1 MYHIAL
7 KMLLGDRAK
16 YVMLVGGLTFASL
29 LMTQQCAVFFG
40 LLSWTTSHMRNMRA
54 SIWVVDP
61 KVEQI
66 NEIKAM
72 RDTDVNRVRSV
83 TGVEFAVP
91 LFAGVIQARISDG
104 SFKPVQMIGL
114 DATTLVGRPQVVI
127 AGRVEDLRLPHSVII
142 DQLAV
147 ERLSQGRSHKL
158 GIGDT
163 FEINDREAR
172 VVGICKTDR
181 HFFGYPYV
189 FTAYDEALQ
198 FAPKTRKM
206 LSMVLAEPK
215 KGWTAAQTARAIEN
229 ETQLKAYTEEEFTR
243 STIKW
248 FFANTGIPASF
259 GTTILLGFIV
269 GVAVSGQTF
278 YSFVLENLR
287 HLGALKA
294 MGASNGLLA
303 RMLMLQAMTVGM
315 IGYGLGVGLTAL
327 FGLAVMRTGQPP
339 FLLPYQLPLF
349 TFLVVVFI
357 CMVAALLGIRK
368 VYKLEP
374 AVVFRG

>member
-1 MYHIAL
+1 MYHLAL

-16 YVMLVGGLTFASL
+16 YAMLVGGLTFAAL

-66 NEIKAM
+66 NEIKPM

-83 TGVEFAVP
+83 TGVAFAMP
-91 LFAGVIQARISDG
+91 LYTGVIQARIADG
-104 SFKPVQMIGL
+104 SFKPVEMIGI
-114 DATTLVGRPQVVI
+114 DATTLVGRPPVI
-127 AGRVEDLRLPHSVII
+127 LSGRLENLRLPNTVMI
-142 DQLAV
+142 DELAV
-147 ERLSQGRSHKL
+147 ERLSQGKAHKL
-158 GIGDT
+158 GIGDS

-172 VVGICKTDR
+172 VIGICKTDR

-189 FTAYDEALQ
+189 FTTYDEALQ

-206 LSMVLAEPK
+206 LSIVLAEPK
-215 KGWTAAQTARAIEN
+215 SGWTAAQAARAIEK
-229 ETQLKAYTEEEFTR
+229 ETQLKAYTEPEFTQ
-243 STIKW
+243 STVKW
-248 FFANTGIPASF
+248 FFRNTGIPASF

-269 GVAVSGQTF
+269 GIAISGQTF

-303 RMLMLQAMTVGM
+303 RMLMAQALTVGM
-315 IGYGLGVGLTAL
+315 IGYGLGVGMTAL
-327 FGLAVMRTGQPP
+327 FGLAVVKTGQPP

-349 TFLVVVFI
+349 TFLVIVFI
-357 CMVAALLGIRK
+357 CIFAALLGIRK
-368 VYKLEP
+368 IYKLEP

>member
-1 MYHIAL
+1 MYNLAL

-16 YVMLVGGLTFASL
+16 YMMLVGGLTFASL

-72 RDTDVNRVRSV
+72 RDTDVNRVRTV
-83 TGVEFAVP
+83 TGVAYAVP
-91 LFAGVIQARISDG
+91 LYTGIIQARIADG
-104 SFKPVQMIGL
+104 TFKPVQMVGL
-114 DATTLVGRPQVVI
+114 DATTLVGRPPVVLS
-127 AGRVEDLRLPHSVII
+127 GKLEDLRLPHTVMI
-142 DQLAV
+142 DELAV
-147 ERLSQGRSHKL
+147 ERLSVGRSHKL
-158 GIGDT
+158 GIGDA

-172 VVGICKTDR
+172 VIGICKTDR

-189 FTAYDEALQ
+189 FTTYDEALQ

-206 LSMVLAEPK
+206 LSMVLAEPA
-215 KGWTAAQTARAIEN
+215 KGWTATQTARAIEK
-229 ETQLKAYTEEEFTR
+229 ETQLKAYTEAEFTV

-248 FFANTGIPASF
+248 YFANTGIPASF
-259 GTTILLGFIV
+259 GTTIILGFIV
-269 GVAVSGQTF
+269 GIAIAGQTF

-303 RMLMLQAMTVGM
+303 RMLMVQAFTVGM

-327 FGLAVMRTGQPP
+327 FGVAVIKGGQPP
-339 FLLPYQLPLF
+339 FLMPYQLPLF
-349 TFLVVVFI
+349 TLLVILFI
-357 CMVAALLGIRK
+357 CTFAALLGIRK
-368 VYKLEP
+368 IYKLEP
-374 AVVFRG
+374 AIVFRG

>member
-1 MYHIAL
+1 MYRLAL

-16 YVMLVGGLTFASL
+16 YIMLVGGLTFASL

-66 NEIKAM
+66 NEIKPM

-91 LFAGVIQARISDG
+91 LYTGVIQARIADG
-104 SFKPVQMIGL
+104 SFKPVEMIGL
-114 DATTLVGRPQVVI
+114 DATTLVGRPPRI
-127 AGRVEDLRLPHSVII
+127 LSGRLEDLRRPNTVMI
-142 DQLAV
+142 DELAV
-147 ERLSQGRSHKL
+147 QRLSLSKDHPLR
-158 GIGDT
+158 IGDT

-172 VVGICKTDR
+172 VIGICRTDR

-189 FTAYDEALQ
+189 YTSYDQALQ
-198 FAPKTRKM
+198 FAPRTRKM
-206 LSMVLAEPK
+206 LSIVLAEPAP
-215 KGWTAAQTARAIEN
+215 GWTATQTARQIEK
-229 ETQLKAYTEEEFTR
+229 ETQLKAYTEDEFEK
-243 STIKW
+243 STIRW
-248 FFANTGIPASF
+248 FFLNTGIPASF

-269 GVAVSGQTF
+269 GMAVSGQTF
-278 YSFVLENLR
+278 YSFVLENLK

-303 RMLMLQAMTVGM
+303 RMLLLQAFTVGM
-315 IGYGLGVGLTAL
+315 IGYGLGVGLTVL
-327 FGLAVMRTGQPP
+327 FGLAVLKKGQPP
-339 FLLPYQLPLF
+339 FLMPYQLPLF
-349 TFLVVVFI
+349 TLVVILII
-357 CMVAALLGIRK
+357 CAFAALLGIRK
-368 VYKLEP
+368 IYKLEP

>member
-16 YVMLVGGLTFASL
+16 YIMLVGGLTFASL
-29 LMTQQCAVFFG
+29 LMTQQSAVFFG

-66 NEIKAM
+66 NEIKPM

-83 TGVEFAVP
+83 TGVAYAVP
-91 LFAGVIQARISDG
+91 LYTGVIQARISDG
-104 SFKPVQMIGL
+104 TFKPVEMIGL
-114 DATTLVGRPQVVI
+114 DSATLVGRPPVI
-127 AGRVEDLRLPHSVII
+127 LSGRLEDLRLPNTVMI
-142 DQLAV
+142 DELAV
-147 ERLSQGRSHKL
+147 ARLSATRSQKL

-172 VVGICKTDR
+172 IVGICKTDR

-189 FTAYDEALQ
+189 FTTYDEALQ

-206 LSMVLAEPK
+206 LSMVLAEPDR
-215 KGWTAAQTARAIEN
+215 GWTAAQAARAIEK
-229 ETQLKAYTEEEFTR
+229 ETQLKAYTEAEFKSATVQ
-243 STIKW
+243 W
-248 FFANTGIPASF
+248 FFRNTGIPASF

-269 GVAVSGQTF
+269 GIAICGQTF

-294 MGASNGLLA
+294 MGASNWLLA
-303 RMLMLQAMTVGM
+303 RMLMLQALTVGI
-315 IGYGLGVGLTAL
+315 IGYGLGVGLTVV
-327 FGLAVMRTGQPP
+327 FGLLVLKTGQPP

-349 TFLVVVFI
+349 TLIVILFI
-357 CMVAALLGIRK
+357 CVFAALLGIRK
-368 VYKLEP
+368 IYKLEP

>member
-7 KMLLGDRAK
+7 KMLLGDKGK
-16 YVMLVGGLTFASL
+16 YVMMVGGLTFASL

-66 NEIKAM
+66 NEIKPM

-83 TGVEFAVP
+83 AGVAYAVP
-91 LFAGVIQARISDG
+91 LYTGVIQARLNDG
-104 SFKPVQMIGL
+104 VFKPVEMIGI
-114 DATTLVGRPQVVI
+114 DATTLVGHPPVI
-127 AGRVEDLRLPHSVII
+127 LSGRLEDLRLPNTVMI
-142 DQLAV
+142 DELAV
-147 ERLSQGRSHKL
+147 DRLSAGRARKL

-172 VVGICKTDR
+172 IIGICKTDR

-189 FTAYDEALQ
+189 FTTYDEALQ

-206 LSMVLAEPK
+206 LSIVLAEPSP
-215 KGWTAAQTARAIEN
+215 GWTAAQAARAIER
-229 ETQLKAYTEEEFTR
+229 ETLLKAYTEDEFKAATV
-243 STIKW
+243 KW
-248 FFANTGIPASF
+248 FFLNTGIPASF
-259 GTTILLGFIV
+259 GTTILMGFIV
-269 GVAVSGQTF
+269 GIAISGQTF

-303 RMLMLQAMTVGM
+303 RMLMAQALTVGI
-315 IGYGLGVGLTAL
+315 IGYGLGVGLTSL
-327 FGLAVMRTGQPP
+327 FGLAVLKTGQPP
-339 FLLPYQLPLF
+339 FLMPYQLPLF
-349 TFLVVVFI
+349 TLLVILFI
-357 CMVAALLGIRK
+357 CVFAAMLGIRK
-368 VYKLEP
+368 IYKLEP

>member
-1 MYHIAL
+1 MYHLAL

-16 YVMLVGGLTFASL
+16 YIMLVGGLTFASL

-66 NEIKAM
+66 NEIKPM

-83 TGVEFAVP
+83 TGVAFAVP
-91 LFAGVIQARISDG
+91 LYTGVIQARIADG
-104 SFKPVQMIGL
+104 TFKPIEMIGL
-114 DATTLVGRPQVVI
+114 DAATLVGRPPVI
-127 AGRVEDLRLPHSVII
+127 LKGHLEDLRLPNTVMI
-142 DQLAV
+142 DELAV
-147 ERLSQGRSHKL
+147 ERLSMGKGRKI

-172 VVGICKTDR
+172 VIGICKTDR

-189 FTAYDEALQ
+189 FTTYDEALQ

-215 KGWTAAQTARAIEN
+215 KGWTAEQAARAIES
-229 ETQLKAYTEEEFTR
+229 ETHLKAYTEKEFNS
-243 STIKW
+243 STIRW
-248 FFANTGIPASF
+248 FFKNTGIPASF
-259 GTTILLGFIV
+259 GTTIILGFIV
-269 GVAVSGQTF
+269 GMVVCGQTF
-278 YSFVLENLR
+278 YSFVLENLKN
-287 HLGALKA
+287 LGALKA
-294 MGASNGLLA
+294 MGASNWLLA
-303 RMLMLQAMTVGM
+303 RMLMVQALTVGF
-315 IGYGLGVGLTAL
+315 IGYGLGVGLTVL
-327 FGLAVMRTGQPP
+327 FGLMVLKTGQPP

-349 TFLVVVFI
+349 TLLVILFI
-357 CMVAALLGIRK
+357 CVFAALLGIRK
-368 VYKLEP
+368 IYKLEA

>member
-29 LMTQQCAVFFG
+29 LKTQQCGVFIG

-54 SIWVVDP
+54 SVWVVDP

-66 NEIKAM
+66 NEIKPL

-83 TGVEFAVP
+83 GGVGYAVP
-91 LFAGVIQARISDG
+91 LYTGVIQARLASG
-104 SFKPVQMIGL
+104 VFKPVEMIGL
-114 DATTLVGRPQVVI
+114 DSTTLVGRPPVI
-127 AGRVEDLRLPHSVII
+127 LAGKLEDLRLPNTVII
-142 DQLAV
+142 DELAV
-147 ERLSQGRSHKL
+147 QRLSSGRSKKM
-158 GIGDT
+158 GIGET
-163 FEINDREAR
+163 FEMNDREAR

-189 FTAYDEALQ
+189 FTTYDEALQ

-206 LSMVLAEPK
+206 LSMVLVEPAP
-215 KGWTAAQTARAIEN
+215 GWTAERTARAIER
-229 ETQLKAYTEEEFTR
+229 ETQLKAYTNDEFKKA
-243 STIKW
+243 TIKW
-248 FFANTGIPASF
+248 YFANTGIPASF

-269 GVAVSGQTF
+269 GIAVSGQTF

-303 RMLMLQAMTVGM
+303 RMLMLQALTVGL
-315 IGYGLGVGLTAL
+315 IGYGLGVGLTVL
-327 FGLAVMRTGQPP
+327 FGLAVLKNGQPP

-349 TFLVVVFI
+349 TLVIVLFI
-357 CMVAALLGIRK
+357 CAIAALLGIRK
-368 VYKLEP
+368 IYKLEP

>member
-66 NEIKAM
+66 NEIKPM

-83 TGVEFAVP
+83 AGVEYAMP
-91 LFAGVIQARISDG
+91 LYTGVIQARMPDG
-104 SFKPVQMIGL
+104 TFKPIQLIGL
-114 DATTLVGRPQVVI
+114 DSTTLVGRPPVMLAGHLEALRRANTVI
-127 AGRVEDLRLPHSVII
+127 LDE
-142 DQLAV
+142 LAI
-147 ERLSQGRSHKL
+147 ERLSVGRPHPL

-189 FTAYDEALQ
+189 FTTYDEALQ
-198 FAPKTRKM
+198 FAPKQRKM
-206 LSMVLAEPK
+206 LSIVLAEPK
-215 KGWTAAQTARAIEN
+215 KGLTAAQAARAIER
-229 ETQLKAYTEEEFTR
+229 ETGLKAYTESEF
-243 STIKW
+243 SAATIKW

-269 GVAVSGQTF
+269 GIAVAGQTF

-294 MGASNGLLA
+294 MGASNGLIA
-303 RMLMLQAMTVGM
+303 RMLLAQAFTVGM
-315 IGYGLGVGLTAL
+315 VGYGLGVGLTVL
-327 FGLAVMRTGQPP
+327 FGLAVLKTGQPP

-349 TFLVVVFI
+349 TLVIILLI
-357 CMVAALLGIRK
+357 CSFAALLGIRK
-368 VYKLEP
+368 IYKLEP
-374 AVVFRG
+374 AIVFRG

>member
-1 MYHIAL
+1 MYHLAL
-7 KMLLGDRAK
+7 KMLLGDKAK

-66 NEIKAM
+66 NEIKPM

-83 TGVEFAVP
+83 TGVEYAVP
-91 LFAGVIQARISDG
+91 LYTGVIQARISDG
-104 SFKPVQMIGL
+104 TFKPVEMIGI
-114 DATTLVGRPQVVI
+114 DASTLVGRPPVI
-127 AGRVEDLRLPHSVII
+127 LAGRLEELRLPNTVMI

-147 ERLSQGRSHKL
+147 ERLSMGKSHKI
-158 GIGDT
+158 GIGDV

-172 VVGICKTDR
+172 VIGICKTDR

-189 FTAYDEALQ
+189 YTTYDEALQ

-206 LSMVLAEPK
+206 LSIVLAEPA
-215 KGWTAAQTARAIEN
+215 KGWTAAQAARAIEQQ
-229 ETQLKAYTEEEFTR
+229 TGLKAYTEAEFRKATVA
-243 STIKW
+243 W
-248 FFANTGIPASF
+248 FFKNTGIPASF
-259 GTTILLGFIV
+259 GTTIILGFLV
-269 GVAVSGQTF
+269 GIAVSGQTF

-303 RMLMLQAMTVGM
+303 RMLMVQALTVGL
-315 IGYGLGVGLTAL
+315 IGYGIGVGLTAV
-327 FGLAVMRTGQPP
+327 FGMAVLKSGQPP

-349 TFLVVVFI
+349 TLVVIIFI
-357 CMVAALLGIRK
+357 CMFAAMLGIRK
-368 VYKLEP
+368 IYKLEP

>member
-1 MYHIAL
+1 
-7 KMLLGDRAK
+7 MLLGDRSK
-16 YVMLVGGLTFASL
+16 YIMLVGGLTFAAL

-66 NEIKAM
+66 NEIKPM

-83 TGVEFAVP
+83 TGVAYAVP
-91 LFAGVIQARISDG
+91 LFTGILQARISDG
-104 SFKPVQMIGL
+104 SFKPVQMVGL
-114 DATTLVGRPQVVI
+114 DAATLVGRPPVI
-127 AGRVEDLRLPHSVII
+127 LSGRLEDLRLPNTVMI
-142 DQLAV
+142 DELAR
-147 ERLSQGRSHKL
+147 ERLSDGRSHKL

-172 VVGICKTDR
+172 VIGICKTDR

-189 FTAYDEALQ
+189 FTTYDEALQ

-206 LSMVLAEPK
+206 LSIVLAEPA
-215 KGWTAAQTARAIEN
+215 KGWTAAQTARAIEG
-229 ETQLKAYTEEEFTR
+229 ETQLKAYTEAEFTQ
-243 STIKW
+243 STIRW
-248 FFANTGIPASF
+248 FFRNTGIPASF

-269 GVAVSGQTF
+269 GIAVSGQTF

-303 RMLMLQAMTVGM
+303 RMLMVQAVTVGM
-315 IGYGLGVGLTAL
+315 IGYGLGVGLTVL
-327 FGLAVMRTGQPP
+327 FGAAVLKKGQPP

-349 TFLVVVFI
+349 TLMVILVICVF
-357 CMVAALLGIRK
+357 AALLGIRK

>member
-16 YVMLVGGLTFASL
+16 YMMLVGGLTFAAL
-29 LMTQQCAVFFG
+29 LMTQQCAVFIG

-66 NEIKAM
+66 NEIKPM

-83 TGVEFAVP
+83 TGVAFAVP
-91 LFAGVIQARISDG
+91 LYTGVIQARLNDG
-104 SFKPVQMIGL
+104 TFKPVEMVGL
-114 DATTLVGRPQVVI
+114 DATTLVGHPPVI
-127 AGRVEDLRLPHSVII
+127 LSGRLEDLRLPNTVMI
-142 DQLAV
+142 DELAV
-147 ERLSQGRSHKL
+147 ERLSVGREHKL

-172 VVGICKTDR
+172 VIGICRTDR

-189 FTAYDEALQ
+189 FTTYDEALQ

-206 LSMVLAEPK
+206 LSIVLPEPDPVC
-215 KGWTAAQTARAIEN
+215 TATQAARAIER
-229 ETQLKAYTEEEFTR
+229 ETGLKAYTESEFNGA
-243 STIKW
+243 TIKW
-248 FFANTGIPASF
+248 FFLNTGIPASF
-259 GTTILLGFIV
+259 GTTIILGFIV
-269 GVAVSGQTF
+269 GIAISGQTF
-278 YSFVLENLR
+278 YSFVLENLK

-303 RMLMLQAMTVGM
+303 RMLLLQAMTVGL
-315 IGYGLGVGLTAL
+315 IGYGL
-327 FGLAVMRTGQPP
+327 
-339 FLLPYQLPLF
+339 
-349 TFLVVVFI
+349 
-357 CMVAALLGIRK
+357 
-368 VYKLEP
+368 
-374 AVVFRG
+374 

>member
-1 MYHIAL
+1 MYRLAL

-16 YVMLVGGLTFASL
+16 YIMLVGGLTFASL

-83 TGVEFAVP
+83 TGVAYAVP
-91 LFAGVIQARISDG
+91 LYAGVIQARIADG
-104 SFKPVQMIGL
+104 SFKPVQLIGL
-114 DATTLVGRPQVVI
+114 DSATLVGRPPVVLS
-127 AGRVEDLRLPHSVII
+127 GRLEDLRLPHTVMV
-142 DQLAV
+142 DELAI
-147 ERLSQGRSHKL
+147 ERLSLRGGRKI

-172 VVGICKTDR
+172 IIGICKTDR

-189 FTAYDEALQ
+189 FTTYDEAMQ

-206 LSMVLAEPK
+206 LSMVLAEPV
-215 KGWTAAQTARAIEN
+215 KGWTAAQTARQIEN
-229 ETQLKAYTEEEFTR
+229 ETHLKAFTEDEFNK

-248 FFANTGIPASF
+248 FFKNTGIPASF
-259 GTTILLGFIV
+259 GTTIILGFIV
-269 GVAVSGQTF
+269 GIVVSGQTF

-287 HLGALKA
+287 NLGALKA
-294 MGASNGLLA
+294 MGASNWLLA
-303 RMLMLQAMTVGM
+303 RMLMLQALTVGF
-315 IGYGLGVGLTAL
+315 IGYGIGVGLTVL
-327 FGLAVMRTGQPP
+327 FGFAVLKTGQPP

-349 TFLVVVFI
+349 TLVVIIFI
-357 CMVAALLGIRK
+357 CMFAALLGIRK
-368 VYKLEP
+368 IYKLEA